1 MTEIKLSPITRARM
15 IERKLGRLG
24 YCAKIIKTPKEVLV
38 IANEK
43 GRRWSFDTGVGAGT
57 VIDAQLQVCTFD
69 QNDNLYVILNSR
81 KLRDTIQQLEE
92 WTSPLTKLQAE
103 REYAEA
109 VGRAEMREKAR
120 WLLQRYAGIIKQV
133 GFGDTG
139 D

>member
-1 MTEIKLSPITRARM
+1 MTEIILSPITRARM

-24 YCAKIIKTPKEVLV
+24 YCAKIVKTPKEVLV

-43 GRRWSFDTGVGAGT
+43 GKRWLFDNGAGT
-57 VIDAQLQVCTFD
+57 PIDAQLQVCTFD
-69 QNDNLYVILNSR
+69 ARDNIFVILNSR

-92 WTSPLTKLQAE
+92 WTSPLTKQQAE

-109 VGRAEMREKAR
+109 MGRAEMREKAR
-120 WLLQRYAGIIKQV
+120 WLLERYAGVIKQV